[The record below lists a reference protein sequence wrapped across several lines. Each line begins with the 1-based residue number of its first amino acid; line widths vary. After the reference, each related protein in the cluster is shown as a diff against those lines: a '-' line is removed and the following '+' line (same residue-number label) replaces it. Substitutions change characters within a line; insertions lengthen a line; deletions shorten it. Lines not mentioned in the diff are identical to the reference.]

1 MRGPQ
6 NIGFAEKAV
15 IRPVLGCAWLCIT
28 DNVRSCSGN
37 ERWTC
42 PSETHP
48 SNRRI
53 VNYRPRIMQPGV
65 KTGPKKSFRFQKL
78 NDILLDFFGCRRFHL

>member
-53 VNYRPRIMQPGV
+53 VNYMY
-65 KTGPKKSFRFQKL
+65 KNS
-78 NDILLDFFGCRRFHL
+78 NHLTVPLRSAGQMLAV